1 MGRTIPSFRM
11 LLQEEIASWSSF
23 RKIVPKEEREVF
35 DEMLNQSRLHASAA
49 STTLRLAKFEA
60 VFMSL
65 LFHQFKRLREI
76 IDSLDEIHL
85 TLKKRYEEI
94 GQR

>member
-11 LLQEEIASWSSF
+11 LLQEEIASWSRF
-23 RKIVPKEEREVF
+23 RSILSKEEREFF

-49 STTLRLAKFEA
+49 STTLRLTKFEA
-60 VFMSL
+60 MFMTL

-76 IDSLDEIHL
+76 SEILDQI
-85 TLKKRYEEI
+85 
-94 GQR
+94 QP